1 MIAIILFFGFFTA
14 TIGFISAGTIVWNSK
29 STGRM
34 KLTRMGIIYVIC
46 SLILIILPIVQ
57 NYYSDKAQKKD
68 QKALAKSLND
78 QYDSSISKITNQY
91 QEGNSR
97 TITQI
102 TDLLGK
108 YGYKFDSVRKILTSI
123 QGQPDPVFG
132 LSTEPSMP
140 GIMLTPAG
148 DYQYKLQTTFI
159 SRGAPSTG
167 FALRVSILVKDAS
180 KTLNYV
186 RFERKDN
193 FFSPDNIMPA
203 NEYVSVEKKMSIP
216 TSVIEV
222 LIWIRGTY
230 KNFDETKN
238 YKLNEVYVL
247 KMGSN
252 FLGALS
258 GPTKEEVI
266 SFIKNE

>member
-34 KLTRMGIIYVIC
+34 KLTRMGLIYVIC

-108 YGYKFDSVRKILTSI
+108 YGYKFASLKKILTSI

-148 DYQYKLQTTFI
+148 DYQYKLQTT
-159 SRGAPSTG
+159 
-167 FALRVSILVKDAS
+167 
-180 KTLNYV
+180 
-186 RFERKDN
+186 
-193 FFSPDNIMPA
+193 
-203 NEYVSVEKKMSIP
+203 
-216 TSVIEV
+216 
-222 LIWIRGTY
+222 
-230 KNFDETKN
+230 
-238 YKLNEVYVL
+238 
-247 KMGSN
+247 
-252 FLGALS
+252 
-258 GPTKEEVI
+258 
-266 SFIKNE
+266 